1 MVSVCRYNHDIADY
15 ALTVA
20 SPAASGEALAAML
33 IKSSQPSSLAVTPA
47 PNILPALAV
56 EPLPLPPPPIQIWKN
71 EPTLAVRPLTPTSVD
86 PQLQSPWTSPAA
98 HVKNEPTW
106 RRRTA
111 DQSQRHERTDA
122 AQHDP
127 AGREE
132 RADVGAAPPVS
143 PMLSQHVEAA
153 VGAVGLKGIQALG
166 HTAGPR
172 AVEIDTMATRFA
184 TEDTEKKGV
193 SVFNF
198 LPEYRTLKPKTE
210 N

>member
-47 PNILPALAV
+47 PNILPASAV

-98 HVKNEPTW
+98 HVKNEPTL
-106 RRRTA
+106 
-111 DQSQRHERTDA
+111 
-122 AQHDP
+122 
-127 AGREE
+127 
-132 RADVGAAPPVS
+132 APPHGTIKAS
-143 PMLSQHVEAA
+143 GTSELTPRSMIRPAA
-153 VGAVGLKGIQALG
+153 KNEPTLAP
-166 HTAGPR
+166 PR
-172 AVEIDTMATRFA
+172 ELPPDAEPTTSKRPLVPLDSKESKPSDTPPAQER
-184 TEDTEKKGV
+184 
-193 SVFNF
+193 
-198 LPEYRTLKPKTE
+198 
-210 N
+210 